1 MAYTDNNNI
10 SFTTFDGNTLSRI
23 KKVGNE
29 QYLGAT
35 VNDLEDIASDNNG
48 KLPTVINALEID
60 WNGAQVEENVTLN
73 STGDLLSWIISVPLK
88 SGHL

>member
-60 WNGAQVEENVTLN
+60 WNGA
-73 STGDLLSWIISVPLK
+73 
-88 SGHL
+88 